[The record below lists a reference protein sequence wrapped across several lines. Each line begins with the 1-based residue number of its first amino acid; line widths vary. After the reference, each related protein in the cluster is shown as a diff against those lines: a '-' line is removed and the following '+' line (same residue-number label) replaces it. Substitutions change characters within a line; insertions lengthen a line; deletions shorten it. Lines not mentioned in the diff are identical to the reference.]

1 MTIGT
6 LPEGK
11 FSSRQ
16 SIWTRTYREH
26 VRRDLVS
33 GWMIYP
39 EIEIS
44 GGRSFGWLDPINEKG
59 AAGIFLDADRYTFL
73 TLRLVTQQDCS
84 GDCDPYEIVA
94 AMGAISVEA
103 IGSGGQLR
111 RYGRDQG
118 RSNC

>member
-1 MTIGT
+1 
-6 LPEGK
+6 
-11 FSSRQ
+11 
-16 SIWTRTYREH
+16 
-26 VRRDLVS
+26 
-33 GWMIYP
+33 MIYP

-59 AAGIFLDADRYTFL
+59 AAGIFLD
-73 TLRLVTQQDCS
+73 
-84 GDCDPYEIVA
+84 DCDPYEIVA